1 MLTLAVRWRWLL
13 CPCVSPAWHHQLQA
27 APATAACSALAAAWS
42 DGEAAQT
49 GALGVGLGVTS
60 QPGCGQGI
68 VWPWWTAGAAA
79 MLSSPTAHPFSAEP
93 RSREGAAG
101 ASVGSSGS

>member
-1 MLTLAVRWRWLL
+1 M
-13 CPCVSPAWHHQLQA
+13 
-27 APATAACSALAAAWS
+27 
-42 DGEAAQT
+42 
-49 GALGVGLGVTS
+49 GLGVTS